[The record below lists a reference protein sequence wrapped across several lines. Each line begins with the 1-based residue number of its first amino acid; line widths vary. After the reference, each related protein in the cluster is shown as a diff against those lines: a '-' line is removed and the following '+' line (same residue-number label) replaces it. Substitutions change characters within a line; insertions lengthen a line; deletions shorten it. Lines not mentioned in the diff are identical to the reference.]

1 VILTE
6 AQSRL
11 LRHVSYR
18 RVPEG
23 VAWVR
28 MMMAGF
34 TIQSLRRLVMC
45 RLVRYTANSEN
56 IVSTT
61 KGEVQII
68 LEDERIERLVRRARK
83 RGNP

>member
-1 VILTE
+1 MILTE

-23 VAWVR
+23 IAWTR
-28 MMMAGF
+28 LLIAGF
-34 TIQSLRRLVMC
+34 SIMSARRLVMC
-45 RLVRYTANSEN
+45 SLVRYTANRERL
-56 IVSTT
+56 VSTT
-61 KGEVQII
+61 KGEVQIA